1 MAKKKEKKF
10 LNMRSPFRTLSIK
23 IYDEQIPD
31 GWKSMCQI
39 IRSLNKAEMQVIAIC
54 HNRDLIGDDIWEP
67 SIEKPHYHIIVRIM
81 NGKTMRV
88 QQILG
93 TLGIVFRKELDE
105 NLWKEHGVE
114 SCGDFTDM
122 TMYIPHWTRQ
132 AELDGKERYELE
144 ELVSN
149 LTIKEIKQIMEGYT
163 RVSDSLEKVTD
174 SVLAK
179 LDEDAYNLGLNLCDF
194 EQWYGSQPF
203 KVRSQ
208 AKMRT
213 IRESYERGVNKRIE
227 DGGIISRLCVFI
239 QSEKNKG
246 KTTAARHALKRLG
259 KRYLDVSSG
268 ETGRFDDLK
277 VTHDAIIVDDD
288 KCSRHIL
295 NLADSKYTRVYRR
308 NKNNPVWA
316 GDYFI
321 VTSNLSFEDWL
332 WECGIHDGRQV
343 EAARSRFYICRLL
356 KLEELNRDILWCDT
370 QADRGGDDYLAEL
383 DMKFVCFK
391 EFFDESLKEYSETKT
406 GKRKRVD
413 VNITFVYPSDGP
425 EVLAIAK
432 EDEEERKRSAARWE
446 EALRAEFEEDAKEPD
461 AYVESIMMQ
470 LHMSDDALALRT

>member
-1 MAKKKEKKF
+1 MAKRKVKKI

-114 SCGDFTDM
+114 TCADFTDM
-122 TMYIPHWTRQ
+122 TMYLPHWTEQ

-149 LTIKEIKQIMEGYT
+149 LTIEEIKQIMEGYT
-163 RVSDSLEKVTD
+163 RVSDSQEKVTPRK
-174 SVLAK
+174 LAE
-179 LDEDAYNLGLNLCDF
+179 LDKDAYNLGRNFGDF
-194 EQWYGSQPF
+194 EAWYGSQPF
-203 KVRSQ
+203 SIRSQ

-213 IRESYERGVNKRIE
+213 IKESYERGINERVDSDE
-227 DGGIISRLCVFI
+227 TVARLCVFI

-288 KCSRHIL
+288 KCGRHIL

-321 VTSNLSFEDWL
+321 VTSNLSFERWIE
-332 WECGIHDGRQV
+332 ECGIHDKAQV
-343 EAARSRFYICRLL
+343 EAARSRFYVC
-356 KLEELNRDILWCDT
+356 KLMEVEELNRDILWCES
-370 QADRGGDDYLAEL
+370 QADRGGDDYLEKL
-383 DMKFVCFK
+383 DMKFVWFK
-391 EFFDESLKEYSETKT
+391 EFFDESLMEYAKTKT
-406 GKRKRVD
+406 GKRKRMD
-413 VNITFVYPSDGP
+413 VNMTIVYPSDGP
-425 EVLAIAK
+425 DALKFAK
-432 EDEEERKRSAARWE
+432 ENEEERKRSAAYYE
-446 EALRAEFEEDAKEPD
+446 EELLAQFEEDCEPD
-461 AYVESIMMQ
+461 EFLEAIMMRWYVDS
-470 LHMSDDALALRT
+470 MSAT